1 MRRTRLRRH
10 ANVRRTLTARHF
22 GRSLPLL
29 HRTLSRLCPT
39 ARNVLI
45 RRSLRA
51 LDLAAVRRALVVGA
65 GDDPYRRRLP
75 HAQTYVRVDLVR
87 RPGRTDV
94 VADAAA
100 LPFADAS
107 FECVVAS
114 EVLEYLPEPAKFAS
128 ESRRVLADRGLAVIT
143 VPFVFHDHHDY
154 WRPTRRALT
163 ELFRDYSSV
172 RVSAQGNRLHTMFDL
187 VTTAFSPVPVLFP
200 LRVLSNLLFL
210 APARFALR
218 NSRSTAPSGFLVLAQ
233 K

>member
-1 MRRTRLRRH
+1 
-10 ANVRRTLTARHF
+10 
-22 GRSLPLL
+22 
-29 HRTLSRLCPT
+29 
-39 ARNVLI
+39 
-45 RRSLRA
+45 
-51 LDLAAVRRALVVGA
+51 
-65 GDDPYRRRLP
+65 
-75 HAQTYVRVDLVR
+75 
-87 RPGRTDV
+87 
-94 VADAAA
+94 
-100 LPFADAS
+100 
-107 FECVVAS
+107 
-114 EVLEYLPEPAKFAS
+114 VLEYLPEPAKFAS

-210 APARFALR
+210 APAQFALR

>member
-87 RPGRTDV
+87 RPGLTDV

-100 LPFADAS
+100 LPFADANFAGS
-107 FECVVAS
+107 GRYSSTSVATS
-114 EVLEYLPEPAKFAS
+114 HSKLAS

-210 APARFALR
+210 APAQFALR